1 MSLNAPAEIRM
12 INSIAG
18 HFGYLHAEQAA
29 AAVAD
34 HIKRFWD
41 PRMKQRLL
49 LLAASDTGISIRFR
63 SPPRRCCAEIYSR
76 AASYRWQRF
85 GSSGLPLLVV
95 AAATA
100 PFDHLGIG
108 IIPRES
114 AVSSHPSTC
123 VRS

>member
-49 LLAASDTGISIRFR
+49 LACGLRHKGSRTGFG
-63 SPPRRCCAEIYSR
+63 RR
-76 AASYRWQRF
+76 
-85 GSSGLPLLVV
+85 GGV
-95 AAATA
+95 AAV
-100 PFDHLGIG
+100 IG
-108 IIPRES
+108 CL
-114 AVSSHPSTC
+114 TND
-123 VRS
+123 